1 MDSVS
6 HLEYY
11 DSMEIQSRTGF
22 NLYLTHEQYALISR
36 LQSAG
41 VSMSCIARQAVRKCS
56 DADLEVEDDSLSR
69 PQRVNL
75 YLEPDDVNMLKAVQ
89 QRVGIKS
96 RAKVLRCLIAV
107 YLRIC
112 APSIDILF

>member
-1 MDSVS
+1 MKT
-6 HLEYY
+6 
-11 DSMEIQSRTGF
+11 QSRAGF

-36 LQSAG
+36 LQAAG
-41 VSMSCIARQAVRKCS
+41 VSMSAIARQAVRKCS
-56 DADLEVEDDSLSR
+56 DAELDANDDSLFR

-75 YLEPDDVNMLKAVQ
+75 YLEQDDVNMLKSVQ

-107 YLRIC
+107 YLRIG
-112 APSIDILF
+112 ASSIDVLF